1 MEPGVK
7 LTRRGQQV
15 AELIAL
21 GLSNKEIAQRIFL
34 SERTVEWH
42 VEQIL
47 NRLGFNSRSEIAA
60 WVGRTQAAAPVR
72 VPGSKRKGNLPA
84 PITSFVG
91 RDRESAELRELI
103 EANRLVTIIGPGGT
117 GKTRLALKLAEDM
130 APTYPDGA
138 WLCDLAPVADPA
150 LVADA
155 VAQALGI
162 SKETTDRLGAVRE
175 HLRERVAL
183 VVLDNCEHVLAT
195 ASDLARDLL
204 SACRELQVVA
214 TSLAPLGILGE
225 AVWPLEPLP
234 KDDAVRLFV
243 ERARSAA
250 PGFHLDD
257 TTRAAVDAICDRLDR
272 LPLALELAAPRLRV
286 LSASELAEAV
296 PGAITP
302 GAPGRHGSLAALAEW
317 GYETLEEEERALF
330 RRLGVFAGWFEQDD
344 VSSIAADGSRVPPLV
359 VGLVEK
365 SMVVAGRTLEGR
377 ARYRLLETLRGFSRR
392 LLQDADE
399 FAAVRLAHAER
410 MVWIAER
417 LGLLTAGT
425 ERWVWPKAEGMV
437 DDIRAALA
445 TLLELRPRRAAWMAG
460 TLRWFWRGTGRLA
473 EGVRYDE
480 MALAAC
486 PDACLERCWAV
497 HGHLILV
504 LRLGRLDETRLWF
517 REAMALAALP
527 ECAPMRGE
535 FLLAQAMAHSG
546 LGDPAAAEVAIRE
559 AISALNDQGQVDRAN
574 MLLNDLAIML
584 LEQGRVT
591 EAHEVADRGVRE
603 LRRSNNN
610 RIHFVLDTL
619 AQADCLIGNVTEARE
634 LWLEAA
640 STYLVTQEVTGA
652 AVCIEGLAYAAGVR
666 ERAAVALKLHSC
678 SKHHL
683 TRAGDSY
690 ANEPLEPKVR
700 ELMGRLETEVGSTRA
715 GQLRQEGERLSLTE
729 AVELARAEG

>member
-1 MEPGVK
+1 MEREVK
-7 LTRRGQQV
+7 LTRRGQEV
-15 AELIAL
+15 AELVAV
-21 GLSNKEIAQRIFL
+21 GLTNKEIARRIFL

-60 WVGRTQAAAPVR
+60 WVGRTQAGAAVR
-72 VPGSKRKGNLPA
+72 APRAMRTGNLPA
-84 PITSFVG
+84 PLTSFVG
-91 RDRESAELRELI
+91 RDRESAALRELI
-103 EANRLVTIIGPGGT
+103 EANRLVTIIGAGGT
-117 GKTRLALKLAEDM
+117 GKTRLALKLAEDV
-130 APTYPDGA
+130 APTYSDGA
-138 WLCDLAPVADPA
+138 WLCDLAPVSDPA

-162 SKETTDRLGAVRE
+162 SRETADRLGAVRE
-175 HLRERVAL
+175 HLRERVTL
-183 VVLDNCEHVLAT
+183 LVLDNCEHVLPS

-204 SACRELQVVA
+204 SACPDLQVVA

-225 AVWPLEPLP
+225 AVWQLESLP
-234 KDDAVRLFV
+234 KDEAIRLFV

-286 LSASELAEAV
+286 LSARELAEAV
-296 PGAITP
+296 PGAITA
-302 GAPGRHGSLAALAEW
+302 GARGRHGSLAALAEW
-317 GYETLEEEERALF
+317 GYETLEEDERPLF
-330 RRLGVFAGWFEQDD
+330 RRLGVFASWFEQDD
-344 VSSIAADGSRVPPLV
+344 VAAVAGNAQLLAA
-359 VGLVEK
+359 LVEK
-365 SMVVAGRTLEGR
+365 SMVVTGRTSEGR
-377 ARYRLLETLRGFSRR
+377 ARYRLLETLRVFARRR
-392 LLQDADE
+392 LEQAGELDA
-399 FAAVRLAHAER
+399 AKLAHAER

-417 LGLLTAGT
+417 LGLLTSGS

-445 TLLELRPRRAAWMAG
+445 TLLELQPRRAAWMAG

-473 EGVRYDE
+473 EGVRFDE

-486 PDACLERCWAV
+486 TDACLERCWAV

-517 REAMALAALP
+517 REAMTLAALP

-559 AISALNDQGQVDRAN
+559 AIAALNDQGQIDRAN

-619 AQADCLIGNVTEARE
+619 AQADCLIGKVNEARD
-634 LWLEAA
+634 LWFEAA
-640 STYLVTQEVTGA
+640 STYLATHEVTGA
-652 AVCIEGLAYAAGVR
+652 AVCIEGLAYAAGMR

-683 TRAGDSY
+683 TRSGDSY

-700 ELMGRLETEVGSTRA
+700 ELVGRLETEVGSARA
-715 GQLRQEGERLSLTE
+715 VQLRQEGERLSLDE